1 MEITEVR
8 IALIN
13 ESKLRA
19 FVSITFDNCFV
30 VRGIKVIQGPEG
42 LFVSMPSRRTSRG
55 TFQDIAHPIREEMR
69 LKMDKLILEAFQAE
83 LRNRGIS
90 LTAAD

>member
-1 MEITEVR
+1 MGITEVR

-13 ESKLRA
+13 EGKLRA
-19 FVSITFDNCFV
+19 FVSIVFDNCFV
-30 VRGIKVIQGPEG
+30 VCDIKVIEGPDG
-42 LFVSMPSRRTSRG
+42 LFVSMPSRRTSNG
-55 TFQDIAHPIREEMR
+55 TFQDIAHPICEEMR
-69 LKMDKLILEAFQAE
+69 LKMDKIILDAFQTE